1 MAWERGNEDAGGI
14 SAGESDLTTRAW
26 AGAVLFPALFLLR
39 SAAVGAQ
46 ESAPGFRNVASV
58 LTAATLLEGDFGA
71 TFGISYER
79 RLGRWYGLGFFA
91 DYLTTSSR
99 NVAVGVSFYMHPTR
113 ALKVLVAPGV
123 DFRRTGPD
131 LVLLRMGVGY
141 DIPLDARWALSP
153 EVNIDFEGGYRVY
166 VVGVELGWR
175 F

>member
-1 MAWERGNEDAGGI
+1 MSPAAGATG
-14 SAGESDLTTRAW
+14 SAGER
-26 AGAVLFPALFLLR
+26 P
-39 SAAVGAQ
+39 
-46 ESAPGFRNVASV
+46 EFRNVASI

-91 DYLTTSSR
+91 DYLTSSSR
-99 NVAVGVSFYMHPTR
+99 NVATGVSFYMHPTR

-141 DIPLDARWALSP
+141 DIPLDSRWALSP

>member
-1 MAWERGNEDAGGI
+1 M
-14 SAGESDLTTRAW
+14 
-26 AGAVLFPALFLLR
+26 
-39 SAAVGAQ
+39 GAQ
-46 ESAPGFRNVASV
+46 EGRPEFRNVASV

-91 DYLTTSSR
+91 DYLTSSSR
-99 NVAVGVSFYMHPTR
+99 NVAIGVPSTCILP
-113 ALKVLVAPGV
+113 APSRSSWRPAWTSGAPAPISYCSAWV
-123 DFRRTGPD
+123 WGTTSRSTPAGR
-131 LVLLRMGVGY
+131 
-141 DIPLDARWALSP
+141 LSP

>member
-1 MAWERGNEDAGGI
+1 M
-14 SAGESDLTTRAW
+14 L
-26 AGAVLFPALFLLR
+26 LPAFFLLR
-39 SAAVGAQ
+39 PASLDAQAAV
-46 ESAPGFRNVASV
+46 PGYRNVTSI

-71 TFGISYER
+71 TFGVAYER

-99 NVAVGVSFYMHPTR
+99 NVATGVSFHMHPTR
-113 ALKVLVAPGV
+113 AITVLVAPGV

-131 LVLLRMGVGY
+131 LVMLRMGVGY
-141 DIPLDARWALSP
+141 AIRLDPRWSLTP

>member
-1 MAWERGNEDAGGI
+1 M
-14 SAGESDLTTRAW
+14 
-26 AGAVLFPALFLLR
+26 
-39 SAAVGAQ
+39 
-46 ESAPGFRNVASV
+46 
-58 LTAATLLEGDFGA
+58 LEGDFGA

-99 NVAVGVSFYMHPTR
+99 NVATGVSFYMHPTR
-113 ALKVLVAPGV
+113 SIKVLVAPGV
-123 DFRRTGPD
+123 DFRHTGPD

-141 DIPLDARWALSP
+141 GIALDSRWALSP